1 MIQKLM
7 RFLEIYIS
15 KLLRNSHKYIFIYMR
30 WKKNTTK
37 QNPTPQSNK
46 WVQNGGTSIDD
57 ITFTNGEVEVNF
69 DEWIEKYYNK

>member
-1 MIQKLM
+1 M
-7 RFLEIYIS
+7 R
-15 KLLRNSHKYIFIYMR
+15 R
-30 WKKNTTK
+30 KKNTTK